1 MIKRDGERLQGKHA
15 GNTILYR
22 GPLPFAKEHH
32 EQLEHILGILLYG
45 QLSKWQRSIYETFW
59 KQMTA
64 TSILTMFYKKLIT
77 KGIQSLTLSAFVEGR
92 LILQQYQDKKFQ
104 WDLRAKAL
112 EYALHTLQL

>member
-45 QLSKWQRSIYETFW
+45 QLSK
-59 KQMTA
+59 
-64 TSILTMFYKKLIT
+64 
-77 KGIQSLTLSAFVEGR
+77 
-92 LILQQYQDKKFQ
+92 
-104 WDLRAKAL
+104 
-112 EYALHTLQL
+112 